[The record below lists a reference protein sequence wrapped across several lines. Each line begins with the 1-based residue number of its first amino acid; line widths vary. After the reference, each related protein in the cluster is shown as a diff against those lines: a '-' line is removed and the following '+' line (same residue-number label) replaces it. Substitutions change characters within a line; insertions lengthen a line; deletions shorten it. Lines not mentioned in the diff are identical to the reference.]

1 MYSLRERFDQ
11 KTFHGCEKYCGLS
24 GQATNHESSIYAVI
38 SLLTTR
44 TITN

>member
-24 GQATNHESSIYAVI
+24 GQAPIMNHPSTQSFH
-38 SLLTTR
+38 S
-44 TITN
+44 